1 MGQLWKS
8 MSDKEKEPFNEMC
21 RQDKQRYNR
30 EVSVQ
35 EQSHDS
41 EPPVDT
47 AHAEASTYPFGLSQ
61 HAGPTR
67 DKKGAFSAGSGDPVS
82 SLEPPTPST
91 SANNALPL
99 YKPRK
104 RLRLKAAAAAEAGS
118 CTSPS
123 LPPKK
128 AGTSSDGTGAFTPL
142 SFPSETATASGAP
155 NNDLSLYKPRK
166 RLHFKA
172 AAAANAGSCTSPSLP
187 SKQAGISSDGT
198 GAFTTLC
205 FPSETATSGALNTPA
220 EVATT
225 STAGPPPQKD
235 CPVCFLPVDQK
246 DSRKHLQCEVLLK
259 WRLQRAEEHISAP
272 KPYFYSEL

>member
-123 LPPKK
+123 PP
-128 AGTSSDGTGAFTPL
+128 P
-142 SFPSETATASGAP
+142 
-155 NNDLSLYKPRK
+155 
-166 RLHFKA
+166 
-172 AAAANAGSCTSPSLP
+172 
-187 SKQAGISSDGT
+187 KQAGILSDGT

-205 FPSETATSGALNTPA
+205 FPSETATSSALNTPA